1 MDRIEL
7 EQDFMSRRPP
17 VMKEILSRSTLFP
30 TRRQFVRTSLLA
42 GLAAGLRLP
51 AAEFTFRP
59 GVAVDGWQAA
69 LRARLRQ
76 ILVVPERTDG
86 PLQARVALHRET
98 PQYTMDRLQFT
109 AEPGQVVPGWLLK
122 PKSTRGPLPVMICLQ
137 GHSPGMHISIGEAR
151 NEAERR
157 SIAGGRDL
165 ALQAVARGWAAL
177 VIEQRAFGERA
188 APGMKCND
196 AALYAL
202 HRGRPLTGQRVFDVM
217 RAIDFVA
224 TQPGLDANRI
234 GCVGNSTGGTVS
246 FYAACV
252 EPRIALAV
260 VSCSFCTF
268 ADSWLS
274 IPHCACGYLPGI
286 VPVADMPDLAGLV
299 APRRLLIVAGREDN
313 LARVAGVERGYR
325 HAREIFAAAGVADR
339 IRLVIG
345 EGGHQFYPDQ
355 AWPVIDELAQGLA
368 SPRR

>member
-1 MDRIEL
+1 ML
-7 EQDFMSRRPP
+7 RPA
-17 VMKEILSRSTLFP
+17 LRP
-30 TRRQFVRTSLLA
+30 TRRRFIQAGLVA
-42 GLAAGLRLP
+42 GGLAAAGSR
-51 AAEFTFRP
+51 AADLAPGRAALAFRP
-59 GVAVDGWQAA
+59 GLPVPGWQAE

-76 ILVVPERTDG
+76 VLGVPERTGG
-86 PLQARVALHRET
+86 PLQPRVDPHRET
-98 PQYTMDRLQFT
+98 ADYTMHRIGFT
-109 AEPGQVVPGWLLK
+109 AEPGEEVPGWLLQ
-122 PKSTRGPLPVMICLQ
+122 PKAARGPLPVMICLQ

-151 NEAERR
+151 NEAERK

-165 ALQAVARGWAAL
+165 ALQAVAQGWAAL

-188 APGMKCND
+188 KPGVKCND
-196 AALYAL
+196 AALFAL
-202 HRGRPLTGQRVFDVM
+202 HQGRPLTGQRVFDVM

-234 GCVGNSTGGTVS
+234 GCIGNSTGGTVS

-268 ADSWLS
+268 EDSWLS

-313 LARVAGVERGYR
+313 LARIAGVERGYR

-339 IRLVIG
+339 VRLVVG
-345 EGGHQFYPDQ
+345 EGGHQFYPRE
-355 AWPVIDELAQGLA
+355 AWPVIGEMA
-368 SPRR
+368 REW